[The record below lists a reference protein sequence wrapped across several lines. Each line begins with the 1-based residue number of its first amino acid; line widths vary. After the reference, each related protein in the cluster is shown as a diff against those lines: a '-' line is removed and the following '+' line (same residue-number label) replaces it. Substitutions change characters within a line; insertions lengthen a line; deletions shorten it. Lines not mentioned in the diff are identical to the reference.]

1 MWLVCREKEQKWS
14 KGLKFRAG
22 VIGPKYRT
30 MKIVTETGKSGW
42 RPREGVTGLKYPIVL
57 TRLDKEF

>member
-22 VIGPKYRT
+22 VRGSKYRT
-30 MKIVTETGKSGW
+30 MKTVTETGKSGW
-42 RPREGVTGLKYPIVL
+42 RPREGVTGLKCPIVL
-57 TRLDKEF
+57 TRLDKGF

>member
-22 VIGPKYRT
+22 VRGPKYRT
-30 MKIVTETGKSGW
+30 MKIVTNRKIRMEAKGRSNW
-42 RPREGVTGLKYPIVL
+42 SEIPHSPHQVR
-57 TRLDKEF
+57 